1 MDKVTLNKLSIQN
14 FKAFGEMVDVPI
26 RPITLIFGEN
36 SAGKSSILHSF
47 LFLEHVSENGILHD
61 VQTIGGNVD
70 LGGAKNYVHN
80 QNAQHELQF
89 AQTYTLTWE
98 SGIKPEYRTRETS
111 LAAHA
116 RQTNTPIKF
125 DQLDCTYTLVINP
138 FDSTKTRIEY
148 VVNGHT
154 ILQITNMVKSTEN
167 PEYYNVTCTM
177 PKSILD
183 NWGKAESA
191 YSDYSSPFTGPR
203 TLTLEEKEELDFQE
217 SVKDWKSFNDQS
229 INSSYD
235 YSNDDSKRKEFAI
248 NQFLTKLSFA
258 TLYQSN
264 EKIETITF
272 DIKHFCKN
280 PYIIFESDVLYE
292 YAFDRSEHNG
302 YKNLYQYVDTYN
314 DIGEISQWSIDEI
327 FIALSAL
334 NNRISNASTKFDHIG
349 PLRVIPE
356 RYVGLHDDNTSKSP
370 LAGNVDWEIMQKYP
384 DICDT
389 VNEWFVRLQIP
400 YKLKHKRA
408 LDSKQL
414 LFDIGRD
421 VSQIADLDV
430 IDAKQF
436 LERYYTVNQLY
447 FENTSGDTALKL
459 SPRDLGVGVSQ
470 VIPVIVACV
479 VDTNAT
485 TLIEQPELHLHPRL
499 QGDLADLFIDTA
511 IKGDQHNTYIIETH
525 SEHIIRRLM
534 RRIREDRHKSADEIR
549 ITKDDV
555 SILYV
560 AAGPNG
566 STVTHLRLD
575 DEGDLIDEWPNGFFE
590 ESFRDDM
597 AGR

>member
-1 MDKVTLNKLSIQN
+1 MNKVNLNKLSIQN
-14 FKAFGEMVDVPI
+14 FKAFGDMVDVPI

-167 PEYYNVTCTM
+167 PEYYNVTCTI

-183 NWGKAESA
+183 NWRKANEE
-191 YSDYSSPFTGPR
+191 YIKFPKPKI
-203 TLTLEEKEELDFQE
+203 LTEDEYFANLHYPNIVDIDNDAK
-217 SVKDWKSFNDQS
+217 FNFMD
-229 INSSYD
+229 N
-235 YSNDDSKRKEFAI
+235 NMDSMDLLAI
-248 NQFLTKLSFA
+248 NRLLTHLSLISLYPSED
-258 TLYQSN
+258 TLHPI
-264 EKIETITF
+264 KF
-272 DIKHFCKN
+272 DIKHFCKK
-280 PYIIFESDVLYE
+280 PIITFESDIS
-292 YAFDRSEHNG
+292 YAYADRRSEQIG
-302 YKNLYQYVDTYN
+302 DINLYVYIDIYN
-314 DIGEISQWSIDEI
+314 DIGEISPWSIDEI

-334 NNRISNASTKFDHIG
+334 NNRISNASTSFDHIG

-370 LAGNVDWEIMQKYP
+370 LTGNVDWEIMQNRP

-400 YKLKHKRA
+400 YKLKHKLA

-421 VSQIADLDV
+421 VSQIDDLDA

-534 RRIREDRHKSADEIR
+534 RRIREDRHKSADETR

-555 SILYV
+555 AILYV

>member
-1 MDKVTLNKLSIQN
+1 MWRGSMNKVNLNKLSIQN

-36 SAGKSSILHSF
+36 SAGKSSILHSL
-47 LFLEHVSENGILHD
+47 LFLDHVSENGILHD
-61 VQTIGGNVD
+61 VQTIGANVD
-70 LGGAKNYVHN
+70 LGGTKNYVHN
-80 QNAQHELQF
+80 QNVQHELQF
-89 AQTYTLTWE
+89 AQTYALTWE
-98 SGIKPEYRTRETS
+98 SGIEPEYRTRETS

-116 RQTNTPIKF
+116 RQTNNPIKF
-125 DQLDCTYTLVINP
+125 DQLDCTYNLVINP

-148 VVNGHT
+148 IVNGHT

-183 NWGKAESA
+183 NWRKANEEYIKFPKPKILTEDEYFANLHYPNIVDIDNEAKFNSMDNSMESM
-191 YSDYSSPFTGPR
+191 D
-203 TLTLEEKEELDFQE
+203 LL
-217 SVKDWKSFNDQS
+217 
-229 INSSYD
+229 
-235 YSNDDSKRKEFAI
+235 AI
-248 NQFLTKLSFA
+248 NRLLTHISLTSLYPSED
-258 TLYQSN
+258 TLHPI
-264 EKIETITF
+264 KF
-272 DIKHFCKN
+272 DIKHFCKK
-280 PYIIFESDVLYE
+280 PIITFESYIS
-292 YAFDRSEHNG
+292 YAYADRRSEQIG
-302 YKNLYQYVDTYN
+302 DKNLYEYVDTYN
-314 DIGEISQWSIDEI
+314 DIGEISPWNIDEI

-334 NNRISNASTKFDHIG
+334 NNRISNASTRFDHIG

-384 DICDT
+384 DVCDT

-421 VSQIADLDV
+421 VSQIVGLDA

-525 SEHIIRRLM
+525 SEHIIRRVM
-534 RRIREDRHKSADEIR
+534 RRIREDRHKSADETR

-555 SILYV
+555 AILYV
-560 AAGPNG
+560 ATGING

>member
-1 MDKVTLNKLSIQN
+1 MNKVNLNKLSIQN
-14 FKAFGEMVDVPI
+14 FKAFGDMVDVPI

-47 LFLEHVSENGILHD
+47 LFLEHISENGILHD

-80 QNAQHELQF
+80 QNVQHELQF
-89 AQTYTLTWE
+89 AQTYALTWE

-167 PEYYNVTCTM
+167 PEYYNVTCTI

-183 NWGKAESA
+183 NWRKAER
-191 YSDYSSPFTGPR
+191 DYGIYTATFTEP
-203 TLTLEEKEELDFQE
+203 LTLEEKEEFDFLE
-217 SVKDWKSFNDQS
+217 RIGYWNSLKSPS
-229 INSSYD
+229 IITSD
-235 YSNDDSKRKEFAI
+235 DDSKRKESAI
-248 NQFLTKLSFA
+248 DQFLTKLSFA
-258 TLYQSN
+258 TLYQPN

-272 DIKHFCKN
+272 DIKHFCKKPN
-280 PYIIFESDVLYE
+280 IIFESDVLYE
-292 YAFDRSEHNG
+292 YAYDRSEHNG
-302 YKNLYQYVDTYN
+302 YYNLYQYIDTYN
-314 DIGEISQWSIDEI
+314 DIDEISPWSIDEI

-334 NNRISNASTKFDHIG
+334 NNRISNASTSFDHIG

-370 LAGNVDWEIMQKYP
+370 LTGNVDWEIMQKYP

-421 VSQIADLDV
+421 VSQIDDLDA

-555 SILYV
+555 AILYV
-560 AAGPNG
+560 ATGPNG
-566 STVTHLRLD
+566 STITHLRLD